1 MSQDQE
7 KGREDQ
13 QTEVMEGRPRGNE
26 RNRTDS
32 RRKRTFVRLL
42 VEKEKKR
49 RKGKRTIQCMVKG
62 ME

>member
-13 QTEVMEGRPRGNE
+13 QAEVEERRSRGDE
-26 RNRTDS
+26 KNRTDS
-32 RRKRTFVRLL
+32 SRKRTFVRLL
-42 VEKEKKR
+42 VEKEKRR
-49 RKGKRTIQCMVKG
+49 RKEKGIIQCMVKG